1 MYGSKTDQNLG
12 ILNNKS
18 LIKEKIVPDLMLS
31 IQSFDELQQLTGS

>member
-18 LIKEKIVPDLMLS
+18 LIKEKIVPD
-31 IQSFDELQQLTGS
+31 ELQQLTGS